1 MSNKPTG
8 WSISGS
14 LILLKLHVLSSLLTS
29 VHACMYLRRKNC
41 TSGRRCFFYQHR
53 DYVFALKQDG
63 GKINRSFF
71 ILYYS

>member
-29 VHACMYLRRKNC
+29 VHACMHLRRKNC
-41 TSGRRCFFYQHR
+41 TSGRRCFF
-53 DYVFALKQDG
+53 
-63 GKINRSFF
+63 INTGAMFLPSNKMEEK
-71 ILYYS
+71 